1 MPPSPVSPT
10 VSHIKGGAKG
20 GAKDAV
26 VTMIVRQFERERDLS
41 AAKETA
47 QRFGLFFFPFGLSLS
62 NIQSL
67 FFSEYI
73 EQLEQRE
80 AALLKQLD
88 AVEKSLSKQQTAAAK
103 QVAAL
108 NARWEEHA
116 NAIVEDVVGMP
127 VAEIQRLLAAVVRLF
142 WVSNFNWHSC
152 RACTRPWSLTR
163 ARSGLYENASRNC
176 SRPKT
181 FRMH

>member
-1 MPPSPVSPT
+1 M
-10 VSHIKGGAKG
+10 
-20 GAKDAV
+20 
-26 VTMIVRQFERERDLS
+26 
-41 AAKETA
+41 
-47 QRFGLFFFPFGLSLS
+47 SLS

-88 AVEKSLSKQQTAAAK
+88 AVKKLLSKQQTAAVK

-116 NAIVEDVVGMP
+116 DAIFEDVVGMP
-127 VAEIQRLLAAVVRLF
+127 AAEIQRLLAAVVRLF
-142 WVSNFNWHSC
+142 WVSNLSIIGTHVGP
-152 RACTRPWSLTR
+152 APDH
-163 ARSGLYENASRNC
+163 G
-176 SRPKT
+176 P
-181 FRMH
+181 